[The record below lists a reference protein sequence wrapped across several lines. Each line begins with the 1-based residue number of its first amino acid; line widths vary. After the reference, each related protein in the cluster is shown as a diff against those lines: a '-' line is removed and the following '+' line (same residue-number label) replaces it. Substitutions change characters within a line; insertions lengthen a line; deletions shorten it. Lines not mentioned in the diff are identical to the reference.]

1 MAKMFF
7 STSEVADLFN
17 VNRVTIYR
25 WVKEGTVKGYKV
37 GKHLKIPLV
46 EVERLKREFG
56 FGDMPLEKLQGSGAG
71 AAGQAVQPAVRDPSQ
86 KKLVMAIDDDENIL
100 TFIQSAFEGLG
111 LNKHCTL
118 KTYANGL
125 EAVLQIGEERPDLI
139 LLDIVMPNLNGL
151 ELAEKIRKMHRD
163 VKIIILTGYPEYL
176 TEDERGKF
184 LDYMTKPVDVRKLYD
199 MIVRALDI
207 STERANGAQARG

>member
-7 STSEVADLFN
+7 STSEVADLFD

-56 FGDMPLEKLQGSGAG
+56 FGDMSLEKLQGAEFGATETG
-71 AAGQAVQPAVRDPSQ
+71 KTVSRGPSQ
-86 KKLVMAIDDDENIL
+86 KKLVMAIDDENIL
-100 TFIQSAFEGLG
+100 TFMENAFEGLG
-111 LNKHCTL
+111 LNRYCAL

-125 EAVLQIGEERPDLI
+125 EAVLQIGEEKPDLI

-163 VKIIILTGYPEYL
+163 VQIIILTGYPEYH

-184 LDYMTKPVDVRKLYD
+184 FDCMTKPVDLKKLYD
-199 MIVRALDI
+199 TIVKALDI
-207 STERANGAQARG
+207 PAERINGVQARS

>member
-25 WVKEGTVKGYKV
+25 WVKEGMVKGYKV
-37 GKHLKIPLV
+37 GKHLKIPLA

-56 FGDMPLEKLQGSGAG
+56 FGDMPLDKLQGADPG
-71 AAGQAVQPAVRDPSQ
+71 AAEAGKTASRGPH

-100 TFIQSAFEGLG
+100 TFIQNAFEGLG
-111 LNKHCTL
+111 LNRHCTL

-125 EAVLQIGEERPDLI
+125 EAVLQIGEEKPDLI

-163 VKIIILTGYPEYL
+163 IQIIILTGYPEYL
-176 TEDERGKF
+176 TVDERGKF
-184 LDYMTKPVDVRKLYD
+184 LDYMTKPVDVKKLYD
-199 MIVRALDI
+199 TIVKALDI
-207 STERANGAQARG
+207 NVERNNGIQARS

>member
-1 MAKMFF
+1 
-7 STSEVADLFN
+7 
-17 VNRVTIYR
+17 
-25 WVKEGTVKGYKV
+25 
-37 GKHLKIPLV
+37 
-46 EVERLKREFG
+46 
-56 FGDMPLEKLQGSGAG
+56 
-71 AAGQAVQPAVRDPSQ
+71 
-86 KKLVMAIDDDENIL
+86 MAIDDDENIL

-118 KTYANGL
+118 KTYSNGL
-125 EAVLQIGEERPDLI
+125 EAVLHIGEERPDLI

-199 MIVRALDI
+199 MIVRGPRHRCGAG
-207 STERANGAQARG
+207 STGSRLGVRDQTRPGGVRPFDPTGVVSSGVSADPQLVNRTRRHRNNADGTDGET

>member
-1 MAKMFF
+1 
-7 STSEVADLFN
+7 VADLFN

-25 WVKEGTVKGYKV
+25 WVKEGMVKGYKV
-37 GKHLKIPLV
+37 GKHLKIPLA

-56 FGDMPLEKLQGSGAG
+56 FGDMPLDKLQGADTG
-71 AAGQAVQPAVRDPSQ
+71 AAEAGKAASRGPSH

-100 TFIQSAFEGLG
+100 TFIENAFEGLG
-111 LNKHCTL
+111 LNRYCTL

-125 EAVLQIGEERPDLI
+125 EAVLQIGEEKPDLI

-163 VKIIILTGYPEYL
+163 IQIIILTGYPEYL

-184 LDYMTKPVDVRKLYD
+184 LDYMTKPVDVKKLYD
-199 MIVRALDI
+199 TIVKALDI
-207 STERANGAQARG
+207 SVETNNGVQARS

>member
-25 WVKEGTVKGYKV
+25 WVKEGMVKGYKV
-37 GKHLKIPLV
+37 GKHLKIPLI
-46 EVERLKREFG
+46 EVERLKKDFG
-56 FGDMPLEKLQGSGAG
+56 FGDIPLEKLQGLGAETG
-71 AAGQAVQPAVRDPSQ
+71 GETVQPVLKEPVQR
-86 KKLVMAIDDDENIL
+86 KFVMAIDDDENIL
-100 TFIQSAFEGLG
+100 SFIESAFEGLG
-111 LNKHCTL
+111 LNKYCKL
-118 KTYANGL
+118 KTYSNAL
-125 EAVLQIGEERPDLI
+125 EAVLQIGEEKPDLI

-163 VKIIILTGYPEYL
+163 IKIIILTGYPEYL

-184 LDYMTKPVDVRKLYD
+184 LDYMTKPVDVRKLHD

-207 STERANGAQARG
+207 NAEKAAGAQARA

>member
-25 WVKEGTVKGYKV
+25 WVKEGMVKGYKV
-37 GKHLKIPLV
+37 GKHLKIPLS
-46 EVERLKREFG
+46 EVERLKKEFG
-56 FGDMPLEKLQGSGAG
+56 FGDVPLEKLQGGEAG
-71 AAGQAVQPAVRDPSQ
+71 LAEAGKAASRGPSQ

-100 TFIQSAFEGLG
+100 TFIQNAFEGLG
-111 LNKHCTL
+111 LNRHCAL

-163 VKIIILTGYPEYL
+163 IKIIILTGYPEYL

-184 LDYMTKPVDVRKLYD
+184 LDYMTKPVDVKKLYD
-199 MIVRALDI
+199 TIVKALDI
-207 STERANGAQARG
+207 PADRVNGLQARS

>member
-1 MAKMFF
+1 MAKLFF

-25 WVKEGTVKGYKV
+25 WVKEGMVKGYKV
-37 GKHLKIPLV
+37 GKHLKIPLA

-56 FGDMPLEKLQGSGAG
+56 FGDMPLDKLQGADTG
-71 AAGQAVQPAVRDPSQ
+71 AAEAGKAASRGPSH

-100 TFIQSAFEGLG
+100 TFIENAFEGLG
-111 LNKHCTL
+111 LNRYCTL

-125 EAVLQIGEERPDLI
+125 EAVLQIGEEKPDLI

-163 VKIIILTGYPEYL
+163 IQIIILTGYPEYL

-184 LDYMTKPVDVRKLYD
+184 LDYMTKPVDVKKLYD
-199 MIVRALDI
+199 TIVKALDI
-207 STERANGAQARG
+207 SVETNNGVQARS

>member
-1 MAKMFF
+1 MTKMFF

-25 WVKEGTVKGYKV
+25 WVKEGMVKGYKV
-37 GKHLKIPLV
+37 GKHLKIPLA

-56 FGDMPLEKLQGSGAG
+56 FGDMSLENLQGS
-71 AAGQAVQPAVRDPSQ
+71 QASKTVSGVPSH
-86 KKLVMAIDDDENIL
+86 KKLVMAIDDDKNML
-100 TFIQSAFEGLG
+100 TFIHNAFEGLG
-111 LNKHCTL
+111 LNRHCTL
-118 KTYANGL
+118 KTYANSL
-125 EAVLQIGEERPDLI
+125 EAVLQIGEEKPDLI

-151 ELAEKIRKMHRD
+151 ELAKKIRKMHRD

-184 LDYMTKPVDVRKLYD
+184 LDYMTRPVDLRKLYET
-199 MIVRALDI
+199 IVKALDI
-207 STERANGAQARG
+207 PADRVNGIQARS

>member
-25 WVKEGTVKGYKV
+25 WVKEGIVKGYKV
-37 GKHLKIPLV
+37 GKHLKIPLA
-46 EVERLKREFG
+46 EVERMKREFG
-56 FGDMPLEKLQGSGAG
+56 FGDVPLEKLQGGQAG
-71 AAGQAVQPAVRDPSQ
+71 ATDAGRAPLRGPSF
-86 KKLVMAIDDDENIL
+86 KKIVMAIDDDENIL
-100 TFIQSAFEGLG
+100 SFMQSAFEGLG
-111 LNKHCTL
+111 LNRHCSL
-118 KTYANGL
+118 KTYSNGL
-125 EAVLQIGEERPDLI
+125 EAVLQIGEEKPDLI

-163 VKIIILTGYPEYL
+163 IKIIILTGYPEYL

-184 LDYMTKPVDVRKLYD
+184 LDYMTKPIDLRKLHET
-199 MIVRALDI
+199 ILKALDI
-207 STERANGAQARG
+207 PGDRADGVQARS

>member
-25 WVKEGTVKGYKV
+25 WVKEGMVKGYKV
-37 GKHLKIPLV
+37 GKHLKIPLA

-56 FGDMPLEKLQGSGAG
+56 FGDMPLDKLQGADPG
-71 AAGQAVQPAVRDPSQ
+71 AAEAGKAASRGPSHR
-86 KKLVMAIDDDENIL
+86 KLVMAIDDDENIL
-100 TFIQSAFEGLG
+100 TFIENAFEGLG
-111 LNKHCTL
+111 LNRYCTL

-125 EAVLQIGEERPDLI
+125 EAVLQIGEEKPDLI

-163 VKIIILTGYPEYL
+163 IQIIILTGYPEYL

-184 LDYMTKPVDVRKLYD
+184 LDYMTKPVDVKKLYD
-199 MIVRALDI
+199 TIVKALDI
-207 STERANGAQARG
+207 SVETNNGVQARS

>member
-25 WVKEGTVKGYKV
+25 WVKEGMVKGYKV
-37 GKHLKIPLV
+37 GKHLKIPLA

-56 FGDMPLEKLQGSGAG
+56 FGDMPLDKLQGEDPG
-71 AAGQAVQPAVRDPSQ
+71 AAEAGKTASRGPSH

-100 TFIQSAFEGLG
+100 TFIENAFEGLG
-111 LNKHCTL
+111 LNRHCTL
-118 KTYANGL
+118 KTYSNGL
-125 EAVLQIGEERPDLI
+125 EAVLQIGEEKPDLI

-163 VKIIILTGYPEYL
+163 IQIIILTGYPEYL

-184 LDYMTKPVDVRKLYD
+184 LDYMTKPVDVKKLYNT
-199 MIVRALDI
+199 IVKALDI
-207 STERANGAQARG
+207 SVERNNGVQARS

>member
-25 WVKEGTVKGYKV
+25 WVKEGMVKGYKV
-37 GKHLKIPLV
+37 GKHLKIPLA

-56 FGDMPLEKLQGSGAG
+56 FGD
-71 AAGQAVQPAVRDPSQ
+71 
-86 KKLVMAIDDDENIL
+86 DDENIL
-100 TFIQSAFEGLG
+100 TFIKNAFEGLG
-111 LNKHCTL
+111 LNRHCSL

-125 EAVLQIGEERPDLI
+125 EAVLHIGEEKPDLI

-163 VKIIILTGYPEYL
+163 IKIIILTGYPEYL

-184 LDYMTKPVDVRKLYD
+184 LDYMTKPVDLRKLYET
-199 MIVRALDI
+199 IVKVLDI
-207 STERANGAQARG
+207 PADRANGAQARS

>member
-25 WVKEGTVKGYKV
+25 WVKEGMVKGYKV
-37 GKHLKIPLV
+37 GKHLKIPLA

-56 FGDMPLEKLQGSGAG
+56 FGDMPLDKLQGADTG
-71 AAGQAVQPAVRDPSQ
+71 AAAAGKAASRGPSH

-100 TFIQSAFEGLG
+100 TFIENAFEGLG
-111 LNKHCTL
+111 LNRYCTL

-125 EAVLQIGEERPDLI
+125 EAVLQIGEEKPDLI

-163 VKIIILTGYPEYL
+163 IQIIILTGYPEYL

-184 LDYMTKPVDVRKLYD
+184 LDYMTKPVDVKKLYD
-199 MIVRALDI
+199 TIVKALDI
-207 STERANGAQARG
+207 SVETNNGVQARS

>member
-25 WVKEGTVKGYKV
+25 WVKEGMVKGYKV
-37 GKHLKIPLV
+37 GKHLKIPLA
-46 EVERLKREFG
+46 EVERMKREFG
-56 FGDMPLEKLQGSGAG
+56 FGDVPLEKLQGGQAG
-71 AAGQAVQPAVRDPSQ
+71 ATDAGRAPLRGPSS
-86 KKLVMAIDDDENIL
+86 KKIVMAIDDDENIL
-100 TFIQSAFEGLG
+100 SFMQSAFEGLG
-111 LNKHCTL
+111 LNRHCSL
-118 KTYANGL
+118 KTYSNGL
-125 EAVLQIGEERPDLI
+125 EAVLQIGEEKSDLI

-163 VKIIILTGYPEYL
+163 IKIIILTGYPEYL

-184 LDYMTKPVDVRKLYD
+184 LDYMTKPIDLRKLHET
-199 MIVRALDI
+199 ILKALDI
-207 STERANGAQARG
+207 PGDRADGVQARS

>member
-25 WVKEGTVKGYKV
+25 WVKEGMVKGYKV
-37 GKHLKIPLV
+37 GKHLKIPLA
-46 EVERLKREFG
+46 EVERMKREFG
-56 FGDMPLEKLQGSGAG
+56 FGDVPLEKLQGGQAG
-71 AAGQAVQPAVRDPSQ
+71 ATDAGRAPLRGPSS
-86 KKLVMAIDDDENIL
+86 KKIVMAIDDDENIL
-100 TFIQSAFEGLG
+100 SFMQSAFEGLG
-111 LNKHCTL
+111 LNRHCSL
-118 KTYANGL
+118 KTYSNGL
-125 EAVLQIGEERPDLI
+125 EAVLQIGEEKPDLI

-163 VKIIILTGYPEYL
+163 IKIIILTGYPEYL

-184 LDYMTKPVDVRKLYD
+184 LDYMTKPIDLRKLHET
-199 MIVRALDI
+199 ILKALDI
-207 STERANGAQARG
+207 PGDRSDGLQARS

>member
-25 WVKEGTVKGYKV
+25 WVKEGAVKGYKV

-46 EVERLKREFG
+46 EVERLKRDFG
-56 FGDMPLEKLQGSGAG
+56 FGDMPLENLYGSASASAGESILQTIKN
-71 AAGQAVQPAVRDPSQ
+71 PEH

-100 TFIQSAFEGLG
+100 TFIRSAFDGLG
-111 LNKHCTL
+111 LNRRCTL

-125 EAVLQIGEERPDLI
+125 DAVLHIGEEKPDLI

-151 ELAEKIRKMHRD
+151 ELADRIRKMHRD
-163 VKIIILTGYPEYL
+163 IKIIIMTGYPEIL
-176 TEDERGKF
+176 TEDERGNF
-184 LDYMTKPVDVRKLYD
+184 LDYMTKPVDVRKLHD
-199 MIVRALDI
+199 TVVRALD
-207 STERANGAQARG
+207 NGVQPASGVQAQA

>member
-25 WVKEGTVKGYKV
+25 WVKEGMVKGYKV
-37 GKHLKIPLV
+37 GKHLKIPLA
-46 EVERLKREFG
+46 EVERMKREFG
-56 FGDMPLEKLQGSGAG
+56 FGDVPLEKLQGGQAG
-71 AAGQAVQPAVRDPSQ
+71 ATDAGRAPLRGPSF
-86 KKLVMAIDDDENIL
+86 KKIVMAIDDDENIL
-100 TFIQSAFEGLG
+100 SFMQSAFEGLG
-111 LNKHCTL
+111 LNRHCSL
-118 KTYANGL
+118 KTYSNGL
-125 EAVLQIGEERPDLI
+125 EAVLQIGEEKPDLI

-163 VKIIILTGYPEYL
+163 IKIIILTGYPEYL

-184 LDYMTKPVDVRKLYD
+184 LDYMTKPIDLRKLHET
-199 MIVRALDI
+199 ILKALDI
-207 STERANGAQARG
+207 PGDRADGVQARS